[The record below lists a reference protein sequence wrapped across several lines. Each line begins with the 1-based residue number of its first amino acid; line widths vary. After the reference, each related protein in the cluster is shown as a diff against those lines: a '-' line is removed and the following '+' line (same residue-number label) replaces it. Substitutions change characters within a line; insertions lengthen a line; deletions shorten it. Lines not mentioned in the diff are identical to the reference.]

1 MDKKNLIIGGLT
13 VALTTLT
20 FEYVRLA
27 ADFKTALETINTNR
41 EVVETAKTIL
51 TDKMFIDI
59 MSNYDQEG

>member
-13 VALTTLT
+13 VALSTLT

-27 ADFKTALETINTNR
+27 ADFKTALKTINTNR
-41 EVVETAKTIL
+41 EVVERAKTIL